1 MRKMFPIDVEEAK
14 RWIRSRL
21 DGDWE
26 TLTAGD
32 LPQRSATGEERP
44 AAVLV
49 PLVWHA
55 DAPSVLLT
63 QRTDS
68 LSQHAGQVSFPG
80 GKIDALDAS
89 AVHAAL
95 REAREEVG
103 LAEAGVDVLGTLP
116 DYITITRYR
125 VTPVV
130 GLLVPPLDL
139 TPEPSEVAEVF
150 EVPLDLV
157 LDPRQYER
165 HSYVRDGVAGVYLSL
180 TYGPHHVWG
189 ATAAMLRQLSAILN
203 PTKVPR

>member
-1 MRKMFPIDVEEAK
+1 MFPLGVEDAK
-14 RWIRSRL
+14 QWIRSRL
-21 DGDWE
+21 EGDWQ
-26 TLTAGD
+26 TVVVGD
-32 LPQRSATGEERP
+32 LPQRSATGGERP

-55 DAPSVLLT
+55 GAPAVLLT
-63 QRTDS
+63 QRTAS

-80 GKIDALDAS
+80 GKIDPHDQS

-103 LAEAGVDVLGTLP
+103 LAEEGVSVLGTLP
-116 DYITITRYR
+116 DYFTITRFR

-130 GLLVPPLDL
+130 GLLVPPLAL

-150 EVPLDLV
+150 EVPLERV

-165 HSYVRDGVAGVYLSL
+165 HSYVRDGVSGTYLSL
-180 TYGPHHVWG
+180 TFGPHHIWG

-203 PTKVPR
+203 PEQASF

>member
-1 MRKMFPIDVEEAK
+1 MFPIGVEDAK
-14 RWIRSRL
+14 HWIRSRL
-21 DGDWE
+21 DGDWQ
-26 TLTAGD
+26 TVVAGD
-32 LPQRSATGEERP
+32 LPQRAATGEERP

-55 DAPSVLLT
+55 GAPAVLLT
-63 QRTDS
+63 RRTAS

-80 GKIDALDAS
+80 GKIDPHDPS

-103 LAEAGVDVLGTLP
+103 LAEEGITVLGTLP
-116 DYITITRYR
+116 DYFTITRFR

-130 GLLVPPLDL
+130 GLLVPPLEL
-139 TPEPSEVAEVF
+139 APEPSEVDEVF
-150 EVPLDLV
+150 EVPLELV

-165 HSYVRDGVAGVYLSL
+165 HSYVRDGVAGTYLSL
-180 TYGPHHVWG
+180 TFGPHHIWG

-203 PTKVPR
+203 PEQASF